1 METEEPEGPQCPTVL
16 LSQAQHGGRCMSAQ
30 ALNSLNDLRQKN
42 LLCDAT
48 IRLEDG
54 GVFHVHRA
62 ILSSCSTYF
71 RYPSLHVFQ
80 FFYPY
85 KINIFPECFQ
95 KRIREKPTEWKAIVL
110 HPFCR

>member
-1 METEEPEGPQCPTVL
+1 METEEPEGPTCPMVL

-71 RYPSLHVFQ
+71 RYLSRSSLMR
-80 FFYPY
+80 
-85 KINIFPECFQ
+85 K
-95 KRIREKPTEWKAIVL
+95 IVL
-110 HPFCR
+110 AEPSSCIGRLNLFASLLSDL